1 MSDTSR
7 PPPPKIR
14 AEMLR
19 DVGLFGGLDDES
31 LRVLAE
37 QLPVMMVEPGAAVVD
52 EGDDRQEMFLVIA
65 GELEVV
71 KRGRGGEFRVAL
83 FGPGDCFGE
92 MSLIDVQPRSATV
105 RAVAHT
111 LMLRMTPQS
120 LEELLYRRDPKAYS
134 IFIMNIARE
143 LSRRLRVAD
152 GILAQF
158 VSAATGQHLHD

>member
-1 MSDTSR
+1 MVDTSK

-14 AEMLR
+14 AEMLK
-19 DVGLFGGLDDES
+19 DVGLFGGLDDAT
-31 LRVLAE
+31 LDVLAE
-37 QLPVMMVEPGAAVVD
+37 GLPVITVEPGVSIVE
-52 EGDDRQEMFLVIA
+52 EGDKRQEMFLVIA

-105 RAVAHT
+105 RSVAHT
-111 LMLRMTPQS
+111 LMLRLTAQS

-158 VSAATGQHLHD
+158 VSTATGARLND

>member
-19 DVGLFGGLDDES
+19 DVGLFAGLDGGS
-31 LRVLAE
+31 LRVL
-37 QLPVMMVEPGAAVVD
+37 GAAVVD

-120 LEELLYRRDPKAYS
+120 REEPPYRRDPKAYS
-134 IFIMNIARE
+134 IFIMNIPRE